1 MDEEIHCWEIFSLL
15 YFVVVVVAAVEELKM
30 LSNLSKPA
38 DVDMIILSLIY
49 FQIQGRCDV
58 NREQKAAV
66 VLL

>member
-49 FQIQGRCDV
+49 FQTQGRCDV